1 MKGPKSKN
9 IVETW
14 REMKEDTQLQ
24 PLATMC
30 AGRTPNPPP
39 HTQTHRDESGNTHR
53 VWKERL
59 KNFVRQIL
67 KIEDFDKIEIN
78 C

>member
-9 IVETW
+9 IVERW

-30 AGRTPNPPP
+30 AGRTPNSPPT
-39 HTQTHRDESGNTHR
+39 HTQMR
-53 VWKERL
+53 VGIHTEGRWKERL